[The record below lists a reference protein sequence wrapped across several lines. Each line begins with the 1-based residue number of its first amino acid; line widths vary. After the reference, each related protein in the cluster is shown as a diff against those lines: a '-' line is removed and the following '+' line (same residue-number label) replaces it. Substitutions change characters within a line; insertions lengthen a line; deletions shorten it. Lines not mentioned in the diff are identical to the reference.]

1 MTTINAVSDGTIF
14 RNSSMFRRKATSSS
28 SSHESIRTTTPIP
41 TTKTYFLTN
50 SNGLQYRFPLK
61 SSGMEFQ
68 TEVSGPPLTDT
79 PPPSWIFDRLE
90 EWTRRF
96 PDRFAFA
103 LDRQDSVQEYRY
115 ADVLAQANGIAA
127 GLVGN
132 AIRP

>member
-1 MTTINAVSDGTIF
+1 MTTIKAVSDGTIF

-41 TTKTYFLTN
+41 TTKTHFLTN

-61 SSGMEFQ
+61 STMRGTNASPTGRSRIEMEFQ
-68 TEVSGPPLTDT
+68 TEVSGPPLTDP

-103 LDRQDSVQEYRY
+103 QDRQNSDKE
-115 ADVLAQANGIAA
+115 
-127 GLVGN
+127 
-132 AIRP
+132 